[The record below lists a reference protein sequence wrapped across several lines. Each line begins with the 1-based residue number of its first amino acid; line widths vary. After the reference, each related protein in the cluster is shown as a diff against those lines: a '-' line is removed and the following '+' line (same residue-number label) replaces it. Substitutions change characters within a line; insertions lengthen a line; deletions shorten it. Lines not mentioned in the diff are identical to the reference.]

1 MPVWRPPTGTRGS
14 LETTWRGR
22 LRRSTRTSLVHG
34 ASTPNRSKITET
46 ALIRAYE
53 VERTTGIEPAFSAW
67 EADVLPLNY
76 IRLARRSRSRG
87 VASGVEATA
96 SRVGATSRSRA
107 GPALLRHVLLDLGE
121 PDLGVAIRG
130 RPPVSA
136 WAE

>member
-76 IRLARRSRSRG
+76 VRLARDSGHPG
-87 VASGVEATA
+87 VTSGVEATA
-96 SRVGATSRSRA
+96 SDDAATSLD
-107 GPALLRHVLLDLGE
+107 PA
-121 PDLGVAIRG
+121 
-130 RPPVSA
+130 SA
-136 WAE
+136 AARTSWT